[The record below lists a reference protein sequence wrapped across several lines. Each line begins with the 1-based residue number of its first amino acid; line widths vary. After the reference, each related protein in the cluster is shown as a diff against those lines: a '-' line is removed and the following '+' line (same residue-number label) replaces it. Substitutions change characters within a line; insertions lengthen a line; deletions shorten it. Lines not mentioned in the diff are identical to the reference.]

1 MALKTDYVDAVLDT
15 SENTERVFDI
25 LDSNGNV
32 IYSNVHL
39 EEKTV
44 YDTVG
49 SPFGAL
55 DTNAITKALT
65 DETADVSFQFGID
78 GNGDYGYI
86 KDGETAVTPF
96 KTRHTETFSPTSRA
110 NNLDM
115 GLYHK
120 KRYVDTTAVPNTNS
134 GTYKPTQRKNNND
147 MGATNT
153 YRYVDTT
160 SVPNSNSQTYSVT
173 SNGTKDMGE
182 TNIYRYVSVNVSTEA
197 VQNFDILTYATM
209 YGTSGTWMF
218 YQSNGYTNHTMEFTG
233 VIGNYNIVASGTQK
247 TIYAVN
253 AGTYAVWADGSFTK
267 RAVSANTAL
276 ASFTATS
283 WHQVNIVRLL

>member
-32 IYSNVHL
+32 VYSNVHL

-86 KDGETAVTPF
+86 KEGETAVTPF
-96 KTRHTETFSPTSRA
+96 KTRHTETYKPTSRA

-120 KRYVDTTAVPNTNS
+120 KRYVDTTSVPNTNS

-182 TNIYRYVSVNVSTEA
+182 TNIYRYVSVAVPNSLSVTAGYNVTEGINGTWNKSYNLSGYSKYIVILSFKTSGANPQANHTGSSITRIVNLAPSSLYGSLIVYLCVGNGTISISGSGSLDNVS
-197 VQNFDILTYATM
+197 I
-209 YGTSGTWMF
+209 
-218 YQSNGYTNHTMEFTG
+218 
-233 VIGNYNIVASGTQK
+233 IGLKN
-247 TIYAVN
+247 
-253 AGTYAVWADGSFTK
+253 
-267 RAVSANTAL
+267 
-276 ASFTATS
+276 
-283 WHQVNIVRLL
+283 